1 ATGSPAS
8 GGPLM
13 LKITTRL
20 VALLAPF
27 AGCFNE
33 PVFTTFQVMVAAWI
47 LCLGRRTISRVWQTT
62 GRADDAD
69 HSKAYRLF
77 NQAVW
82 NWDDLARI
90 TLLELLCDLIP
101 GSALWLVV

>member
-1 ATGSPAS
+1 
-8 GGPLM
+8 M
-13 LKITTRL
+13 LKVTTPL
-20 VALLAPF
+20 VLLLAPF

-33 PVFTTFQVMVAAWI
+33 PVHGTFCLLVVAWI
-47 LCLGRRTISRVWQTT
+47 ACLGRRTISRVWQTT
-62 GRADDAD
+62 GHAADSD

-90 TLLELLCDLIP
+90 TLIELRCELLP
-101 GSALWLVV
+101 GSSASDSRRDATTYR